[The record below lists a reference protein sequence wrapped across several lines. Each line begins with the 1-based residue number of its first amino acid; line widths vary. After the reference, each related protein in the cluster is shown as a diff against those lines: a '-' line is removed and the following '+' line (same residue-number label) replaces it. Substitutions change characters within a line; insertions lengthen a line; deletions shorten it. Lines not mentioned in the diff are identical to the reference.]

1 MFLDSR
7 KGLFPMKLGLAPLTL
22 FRPPPL
28 DLVRYAGEAGYDAV
42 GFQLGLQDMPVS
54 PLAGDA
60 QFLKEAKAL
69 LKRWNLSVMEVSN
82 IVFEPERTFDEG
94 RVLIDFAKQIGASIV
109 QATVWDDEQDRVVER
124 LIALADY
131 AKGLDLGITIEY
143 MPYSQCQGFN
153 EAYDLVRA
161 SERSNVH
168 VLLDTLHFSRSGG
181 VLADLDRK
189 EASSYSFIQLCDAR
203 AKAPAPEDLRYESVY
218 DRLPLGEGDL
228 ELGAILERVPT
239 DLPVSLEIPCQRL
252 KDLPLVD
259 QARTHLRIAREFLAP
274 YAHRWELAVDPVT

>member
-1 MFLDSR
+1 
-7 KGLFPMKLGLAPLTL
+7 MKLGLAPLTL

-69 LKRWNLSVMEVSN
+69 LERWNLSVMEVSN

-109 QATVWDDEQDRVVER
+109 QATVWDGEEDRVVER
-124 LIALADY
+124 LAALADH
-131 AKGLDLGITIEY
+131 AKDQDLGITIEY

-153 EAYDLVRA
+153 EAYRLVSA
-161 SERSNVH
+161 CGRSNVH
-168 VLLDTLHFSRSGG
+168 ILLDTLHFSRSGG
-181 VLADLDRK
+181 VLADLDRE
-189 EASSYSFIQLCDAR
+189 EANLYSFIQLCDAR
-203 AKAPAPEDLRYESVY
+203 REAPAPEDLRYESVY
-218 DRLPLGEGDL
+218 DRLPLGEGAL

-239 DLPVSLEIPCQRL
+239 DLPVSLEMPCQRL

-259 QARTHLRIAREFLAP
+259 QAREHLRIAREFLAP
-274 YAHRWELAVDPVT
+274 YAHRWEMAADPVI

>member
-1 MFLDSR
+1 
-7 KGLFPMKLGLAPLTL
+7 MKLGLAPLTL
-22 FRPPPL
+22 FRPPPI

-60 QFLKEAKAL
+60 QFLKDAREL
-69 LKRWNLSVMEVSN
+69 LARWNLSVMEVSN

-94 RVLIDFAKQIGASIV
+94 RILIDFAKQIGASIV

-131 AKGLDLGITIEY
+131 AKSLDLGITLEY

-153 EAYDLVRA
+153 EAYHLVEA

-168 VLLDTLHFSRSGG
+168 ILLDTLHFSRSGG

-189 EASSYSFIQLCDAR
+189 EADAYSFIQLCDAR
-203 AKAPAPEDLRYESVY
+203 GVAPAPEDLRYESVY
-218 DRLPLGEGDL
+218 DRLPLGEGAL
-228 ELGAILERVPT
+228 ELGAILGRVPT

-252 KDLPLVD
+252 KDLPLVE
-259 QARTHLRIAREFLAP
+259 QAREHLRIAREFLAP
-274 YAHRWELAVDPVT
+274 YENRWELAADPIS